1 METPATPP
9 TAAPKRKRSASRALA
24 KKAKGHEG
32 SFEIERNEKGHF
44 LPGNNGGPGRPLG
57 MKNKLSEDFIED
69 FHNAWREH
77 GVAAL
82 NHMAK
87 KEPSAFVRC
96 ATQLMPR
103 DVLLEARGAG
113 LIVVKLSDEDLA
125 L

>member
-9 TAAPKRKRSASRALA
+9 TESPKRKRAGRALA
-24 KKAKGHEG
+24 KKARGHEG

-69 FHNAWREH
+69 FHDAWREH

-82 NHMAK
+82 NHMARK
-87 KEPSAFVRC
+87 QPSAFVR
-96 ATQLMPR
+96 AAVQLMPR
-103 DVLLEARGAG
+103 DVLVEAKGCG